1 MVGNGGE
8 IGQYFSRRLQTSG
21 VNSPRRI
28 SRALDSDSFM
38 ELPKLPKPLQRGSS
52 FKAPSPI
59 RYQNPHY
66 LNVPNR
72 SPCQRNLWVT
82 LLLCL
87 SSLLCLSWFLL
98 RRGQYETQSSHNEHH
113 KGFGVVV
120 GISSREAKID
130 VFEYAVTETLA
141 VEVLGSKSSFV
152 ASSNNGFNSS
162 SYDASALVFDHLE
175 YARRYIP
182 QGERSRTRVYILGS
196 GGLEGPS
203 GWIRKLPKLLEEC
216 RKIIHGSDFQFRDDW
231 ATVIDGRDEGVY
243 EWVAA
248 NYAHGMLQNDPSD
261 TIGVLTLGDQSA
273 QVTFVSNVVPLPTD
287 LYKIELQGT
296 THYLYSHGFAK
307 LGLEAASEDL
317 LNLMQSRNVSGDVGD
332 TCTPRGYVIPKHNR
346 TEASVAAE
354 RTGTEGTTEGIATEI
369 KVRPVL
375 ATGNFTACRAES
387 LRLLQMG
394 QGITLVPEFRGNFI
408 ATRKFYQTSKYFSL
422 PATATIADLVS
433 AGEKYCNQ
441 EWGVGV
447 SKDPYPEYKAVQKP
461 CFSAAYIVAFLHD
474 SLGLPLSDNK
484 VMFTD
489 AVNSVPVQ
497 FGLGFFTS
505 KLLEENFV
513 FSSPVVKNGELF
525 GNLVLFLGLL
535 AFCGVLLWF
544 VARWR
549 RPQLKTIYDLEKGRY
564 ITTAGRGR

>member
-38 ELPKLPKPLQRGSS
+38 ELPKLPKPLQR
-52 FKAPSPI
+52 
-59 RYQNPHY
+59 
-66 LNVPNR
+66 
-72 SPCQRNLWVT
+72 
-82 LLLCL
+82 
-87 SSLLCLSWFLL
+87 
-98 RRGQYETQSSHNEHH
+98 
-113 KGFGVVV
+113 
-120 GISSREAKID
+120 
-130 VFEYAVTETLA
+130 
-141 VEVLGSKSSFV
+141 
-152 ASSNNGFNSS
+152 
-162 SYDASALVFDHLE
+162 ALVFDHLE

>member
-1 MVGNGGE
+1 
-8 IGQYFSRRLQTSG
+8 
-21 VNSPRRI
+21 
-28 SRALDSDSFM
+28 
-38 ELPKLPKPLQRGSS
+38 
-52 FKAPSPI
+52 
-59 RYQNPHY
+59 
-66 LNVPNR
+66 
-72 SPCQRNLWVT
+72 
-82 LLLCL
+82 
-87 SSLLCLSWFLL
+87 
-98 RRGQYETQSSHNEHH
+98 
-113 KGFGVVV
+113 
-120 GISSREAKID
+120 
-130 VFEYAVTETLA
+130 
-141 VEVLGSKSSFV
+141 
-152 ASSNNGFNSS
+152 
-162 SYDASALVFDHLE
+162 
-175 YARRYIP
+175 
-182 QGERSRTRVYILGS
+182 
-196 GGLEGPS
+196 
-203 GWIRKLPKLLEEC
+203 
-216 RKIIHGSDFQFRDDW
+216 
-231 ATVIDGRDEGVY
+231 
-243 EWVAA
+243 
-248 NYAHGMLQNDPSD
+248 
-261 TIGVLTLGDQSA
+261 
-273 QVTFVSNVVPLPTD
+273 
-287 LYKIELQGT
+287 
-296 THYLYSHGFAK
+296 
-307 LGLEAASEDL
+307 
-317 LNLMQSRNVSGDVGD
+317 MQSRNVSGDVGD